1 MTKSIVKFGVI
12 LTIFLIGIILYSQS
26 NENHLSNEDA
36 RDFAIKNINKIDK
49 IFLASKDGVS
59 ITLTKKED
67 HWLVN
72 NRFIAREDRIKTLL
86 NTAQK
91 IHTKNR
97 ISKKKIKRV
106 IKNLSATHIKA
117 EFYSKGKLKK
127 CYFVGGE
134 TQEGNGTYMLLIDP
148 GTQQNAKKPFVTSIR
163 GFQGYLTPRYEPL
176 IDNWRDLK
184 IFHFPKNRIKS
195 VEMQYPNNID
205 NSFKIEIEDNQYIV
219 SQNGKKVEA
228 ESKKIKLYLMN
239 FKTISAERLVP
250 KLGLG
255 KDIMTR
261 LKASSPYFKLTV
273 TDLSGKSNTVIG
285 YRRSAEIGETNAM
298 GIPLKYD
305 PDRFYGMCF
314 GGKELTIL
322 QYYVFDPL
330 LKTVKDF

>member
-1 MTKSIVKFGVI
+1 MTKYIVKFGVI

-26 NENHLSNEDA
+26 NENHLTNEDA

-97 ISKKKIKRV
+97 ISRKKIKRV

-184 IFHFPKNRIKS
+184 IFFFPKNAIQS
-195 VEMQYPNNID
+195 VEINYPD
-205 NSFKIEIEDNQYIV
+205 NPEN
-219 SQNGKKVEA
+219 
-228 ESKKIKLYLMN
+228 N
-239 FKTISAERLVP
+239 FKLKLVNSEYALFQENQN
-250 KLGLG
+250 KM
-255 KDIMTR
+255 K
-261 LKASSPYFKLTV
+261 KH
-273 TDLSGKSNTVIG
+273 
-285 YRRSAEIGETNAM
+285 
-298 GIPLKYD
+298 
-305 PDRFYGMCF
+305 
-314 GGKELTIL
+314 
-322 QYYVFDPL
+322 
-330 LKTVKDF
+330 